1 MLAREARQAWG
12 MGEMKPLAGRGSAPD
27 SSAPRSHRTDAPTLA
42 GVRTLTGDARGMD
55 EVEVS
60 RIADLV
66 GFGQA
71 VAHRVRGPLAAI
83 RNAADLVARYSHDP
97 SHPAFVEALRILR
110 DEATAASRVVGEL
123 GDNPLARAPRPRP
136 VDLGAVLRSSLFGA
150 GIAFFE
156 VEPTDAPTSF
166 LTKVEGR
173 VGVAIEPDVVVVAD
187 DRDLA
192 VIVKALVRNALEADD
207 EGLVRVTVHTS
218 RGVAHVIV
226 EDEGPGVDPALA
238 DTLFV
243 PRVSA
248 RGSGLG
254 LGLATARALARRA
267 GGDVLRIGDGARGER
282 FELRLPLADVALR

>member
-1 MLAREARQAWG
+1 
-12 MGEMKPLAGRGSAPD
+12 MKPLAGRGSAPD
-27 SSAPRSHRTDAPTLA
+27 SSAPRSHRIDAPTLA
-42 GVRTLTGDARGMD
+42 GVRTLSSEGPDMAEG
-55 EVEVS
+55 EVA
-60 RIADLV
+60 RIAELV
-66 GFGQA
+66 AFGQA

-110 DEATAASRVVGEL
+110 DEATSASRVVGEL
-123 GDNPLARAPRPRP
+123 GDNPLARTPRPRP
-136 VDLGAVLRSSLFGA
+136 VDLGGVLRSSLFGA

-156 VEPTDAPTSF
+156 VEPSDAPTSF

-173 VGVAIEPDVVVVAD
+173 VGVAIEPEVVVVAD

-207 EGLVRVTVHTS
+207 EGLVRVTVRTS
-218 RGVAHVIV
+218 PGAAHVVV

-267 GGDVLRIGDGARGER
+267 GGDVVRVREGGRGER
-282 FELRLPLADVALR
+282 FELRLPLADVAAR